1 MLLVV
6 DTSTQSVGL
15 GLFDGNEIVGEMTWQ
30 THSHHSVELAPAV
43 NSLLKRCK
51 VLPSSLTA
59 LGVALGPGSFTSLRI
74 GLAFIK
80 GFALTLHLP
89 VIGIPTLDII
99 AASITPQGGYPL
111 AAILRA
117 GRSRLAVGW
126 YDAQNSRW
134 QSRGEA
140 DVMDFETLAGQ
151 FKQPALVCGELNP
164 EQRAAL
170 ARKKKNVILA
180 SPALSVRRP
189 AYLAELAWERWQAGQ
204 TDDAVSLAPIYLH
217 IKDPIITP

>member
-15 GLFDGNEIVGEMTWQ
+15 GLFDGTEVIGEMVWQ

-43 NSLLKRCK
+43 HSLLKRCK
-51 VLPSSLTA
+51 VPSSSLTA

-89 VIGIPTLDII
+89 VIGIPTLDVV
-99 AASITPQGGYPL
+99 AASITPQNGYPL

-126 YDAQNSRW
+126 YDSEDEIW
-134 QSRGEA
+134 QPRGEVE
-140 DVMDFETLAGQ
+140 VMEFETLAGL
-151 FKQPALVCGELNP
+151 FKQPALVCGELDP
-164 EQRAAL
+164 IQRAAL

-189 AYLAELAWERWQAGQ
+189 AYLAELAWERWQAGK
-204 TDDAVSLAPIYLH
+204 TDDVVSLAPIYLH
-217 IKDPIITP
+217 LKDPIPVP

>member
-15 GLFDGNEIVGEMTWQ
+15 GLFDGTEIIGEMVWQ

-51 VLPSSLTA
+51 VPSSSLTA
-59 LGVALGPGSFTSLRI
+59 LGIALGPGSFTSLRI
-74 GLAFIK
+74 GLAFVK

-89 VIGIPTLDII
+89 VIGIPTLDIV
-99 AASITPQGGYPL
+99 AAAITPQNGYPL

-126 YDAQNSRW
+126 YDSEDTRW
-134 QSRGEA
+134 HSRGEA
-140 DVMDFETLAGQ
+140 EVMEFETLAGM
-151 FKQPALVCGELNP
+151 FKQPALVCGELDP
-164 EQRAAL
+164 DQRAAL

-204 TDDAVSLAPIYLH
+204 ADDAVSLAPIYLH
-217 IKDPIITP
+217 VKDPIPSP

>member
-15 GLFDGNEIVGEMTWQ
+15 GLFDGTEIIGEMVWQ

-51 VLPSSLTA
+51 VPSSSLTA
-59 LGVALGPGSFTSLRI
+59 LGIALGPGSFTSLRI
-74 GLAFIK
+74 GLAFVK

-89 VIGIPTLDII
+89 VIGIPTLDIV
-99 AASITPQGGYPL
+99 AAAITPQNDYPL

-126 YDAQNSRW
+126 YDSEDTRW
-134 QSRGEA
+134 RSRGEA
-140 DVMDFETLAGQ
+140 EVMGFETLSGM
-151 FKQPALVCGELNP
+151 FRQPTLVCGELDP
-164 EQRAAL
+164 DQRAAL

-189 AYLAELAWERWQAGQ
+189 AYLAELVWERWQAGQ
-204 TDDAVSLAPIYLH
+204 ADDVVSLAPIYLH
-217 IKDPIITP
+217 VKDPIPSP

>member
-15 GLFDGNEIVGEMTWQ
+15 GLYDGNEVAGEMTWQ
-30 THSHHSVELAPAV
+30 THNHHSVEVAPAV
-43 NSLLKRCK
+43 HSLLKRCK
-51 VLPSSLTA
+51 VPASSLTA

-89 VIGIPTLDII
+89 VIGIPTLDIV
-99 AASITPQGGYPL
+99 AASITPQNGYPL

-126 YDAQNSRW
+126 YDSQDSRW

-140 DVMDFETLAGQ
+140 EVMDFETLAGL

-164 EQRAAL
+164 DQRAAL

-204 TDDAVSLAPIYLH
+204 TDDAASLAPIYLH
-217 IKDPIITP
+217 INEPILTP

>member
-15 GLFDGNEIVGEMTWQ
+15 GLFDGTEIIGEMVWQ

-51 VLPSSLTA
+51 VPSSSLTA
-59 LGVALGPGSFTSLRI
+59 LGIALGPGSFTSLRI
-74 GLAFIK
+74 GLAFVK

-89 VIGIPTLDII
+89 VIGIPTLDIV
-99 AASITPQGGYPL
+99 AAAITPQNGYPL

-126 YDAQNSRW
+126 YDPENTRW
-134 QSRGEA
+134 HSRGEA
-140 DVMDFETLAGQ
+140 EVMEFETLAGM
-151 FKQPALVCGELNP
+151 FKQPALVCGELDP
-164 EQRAAL
+164 DQRAAL

-204 TDDAVSLAPIYLH
+204 ADDAVSLAPIYLH
-217 IKDPIITP
+217 VKDPIPSP

>member
-15 GLFDGNEIVGEMTWQ
+15 GLFDGNEIVGEMIWQ
-30 THSHHSVELAPAV
+30 TRSHHSVELAPAV
-43 NSLLKRCK
+43 HSLLKRCK
-51 VLPSSLTA
+51 VPSTSLTA

-74 GLAFIK
+74 GLAFVK

-89 VIGIPTLDII
+89 VIGIPTLDIV
-99 AASITPQGGYPL
+99 AASITPQNGYPL
-111 AAILRA
+111 ATILRA

-126 YDAQNSRW
+126 YDSEDTRW

-140 DVMDFETLAGQ
+140 EVMEFETLAGM
-151 FKQPALVCGELNP
+151 FKQPALVCGELDP
-164 EQRAAL
+164 DQRASL

-189 AYLAELAWERWQAGQ
+189 AYLAELAWERWQAGRA
-204 TDDAVSLAPIYLH
+204 DDPASLAPIYLH
-217 IKDPIITP
+217 VKDPIPSL

>member
-15 GLFDGNEIVGEMTWQ
+15 ALFDGTEVAGELIWQ
-30 THSHHSVELAPAV
+30 THNHHSVELAPAV
-43 NSLLKRCK
+43 DSLLKRCK
-51 VLPSSLTA
+51 VPPTSLSA

-80 GFALTLHLP
+80 GIALTLHLP
-89 VIGIPTLDII
+89 VIGIPTMDIV
-99 AASITPQGGYPL
+99 AAAITPRDDCPL
-111 AAILRA
+111 AVILRA

-126 YDAQNSRW
+126 YGVQNSSW
-134 QSRGEA
+134 HSRGEA
-140 DVMDFETLAGQ
+140 EVMDFETLAGQ
-151 FKQPALVCGELNP
+151 FKQPSLVCGELNP
-164 EQRAAL
+164 DQRAAL

-204 TDDAVSLAPIYLH
+204 SDDAVSLAPIYLH
-217 IKDPIITP
+217 IKDPILTP

>member
-1 MLLVV
+1 
-6 DTSTQSVGL
+6 
-15 GLFDGNEIVGEMTWQ
+15 
-30 THSHHSVELAPAV
+30 
-43 NSLLKRCK
+43 
-51 VLPSSLTA
+51 
-59 LGVALGPGSFTSLRI
+59 
-74 GLAFIK
+74 
-80 GFALTLHLP
+80 
-89 VIGIPTLDII
+89 
-99 AASITPQGGYPL
+99 
-111 AAILRA
+111 
-117 GRSRLAVGW
+117 
-126 YDAQNSRW
+126 
-134 QSRGEA
+134 
-140 DVMDFETLAGQ
+140 MDFETLAGQ

>member
-15 GLFDGNEIVGEMTWQ
+15 GLFDGNEIVGEMIWQ
-30 THSHHSVELAPAV
+30 TRSHHSVELAPAV
-43 NSLLKRCK
+43 HSLLKRCK
-51 VLPSSLTA
+51 VPSTSLTA

-74 GLAFIK
+74 GLAFVK

-89 VIGIPTLDII
+89 VIGIPTLDIV
-99 AASITPQGGYPL
+99 AASITPQNGYPL
-111 AAILRA
+111 ATILRA

-126 YDAQNSRW
+126 YDSEDTRW

-140 DVMDFETLAGQ
+140 EVMEFETLAGM
-151 FKQPALVCGELNP
+151 FKQPALVCGELDP
-164 EQRAAL
+164 DQRASL

-189 AYLAELAWERWQAGQ
+189 AYLAELAWERWQAGRV
-204 TDDAVSLAPIYLH
+204 DDPASLAPIYLH
-217 IKDPIITP
+217 VKDLIPSP